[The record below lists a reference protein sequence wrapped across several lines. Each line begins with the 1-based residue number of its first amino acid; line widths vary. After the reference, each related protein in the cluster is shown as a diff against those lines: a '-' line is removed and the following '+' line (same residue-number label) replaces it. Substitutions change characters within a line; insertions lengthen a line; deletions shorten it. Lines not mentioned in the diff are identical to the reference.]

1 MEVSVPD
8 PNFHPY
14 FSPEDL
20 LPKEILDHLEPSGA
34 RLLLQHAMSGTN
46 PPYEQQIFV
55 NRTLRMEKISH
66 VGFDLDWTLADYDRD
81 EMSRVAFE
89 MTLERLV
96 EAFGYPEE
104 VLKSEYRTN
113 FCRRGL
119 ILDTQE
125 GTVLKM
131 NRHRYV
137 GRAYLGRRF
146 LDAQKRADL
155 YRREPINPGSPRFY
169 FVDTLFELPEVNIF
183 SEVVE
188 LTQKHP
194 KAVKLESYTQL
205 FRDTRSAIDSIH
217 RDGSLKAKLLSDL
230 DRYLPKDPMIA
241 LALQRLALNGRRL
254 LLITNSEW
262 FYTDGVCKHLF
273 NNALPGLTDWRQLFD
288 LVVVSAAKPGFF
300 RKDTPFIELDS
311 DGRELG
317 PTTDPQWGRIYQGG
331 AREHLMRLLNVP
343 GEQVLYV
350 GDHIYGD
357 VLLSKRSSTWR
368 TALVVSEL
376 EEELKVRRTLAAQ
389 LRHMGVLRAELG
401 ELGLHLDDLK
411 DVQSL
416 HDQLLPK
423 DSPFGA
429 TAAATM
435 AKIQEQIQEMRS
447 EHKFMRRHAARLQS
461 RLSRTINPY
470 WGSLFKQGANKSLFG
485 SQVDDFA
492 CVYTSR
498 VRNFAHYGS
507 RHYFRVNA
515 DPMMHETEM

>member
-1 MEVSVPD
+1 MPD

-20 LPKEILDHLEPSGA
+20 LPQEILEQMDPSGA
-34 RLLLQHAMSGTN
+34 RLLLEHAMAGLN

-89 MTLERLV
+89 MTLGRLV
-96 EAFGYPEE
+96 ESFGYPKEI
-104 VLKSEYRTN
+104 LKSEYRTN

-137 GRAYLGRRF
+137 GRAYFGRRF
-146 LDAQKRADL
+146 LDAQKRAEL

-188 LTQKHP
+188 LTQKYP
-194 KAVKLESYTQL
+194 RSVKLRSYSQL
-205 FRDTRSAIDSIH
+205 FKDTRSAIDSIH
-217 RDGSLKAKLLSDL
+217 RDGSLKERLLSNL
-230 DRYLPKDPMIA
+230 DRYLPKDPLIA
-241 LALQRLALNGRRL
+241 LALKRLALNGRRL

-262 FYTDGVCKHLF
+262 FFTDAVCKHLF
-273 NNALPGLTDWRQLFD
+273 NNALPGLDDWRQLFD

-300 RKDTPFIELDS
+300 RKDTAFVELDKE
-311 DGRELG
+311 GREVG
-317 PTTDPQWGRIYQGG
+317 ATTEPQWGGIYQGG
-331 AREHLMRLLNVP
+331 AREHLMRLLDVP

-357 VLLSKRSSTWR
+357 VLSSKRSSTWR

-376 EEELKVRRTLAAQ
+376 EEELRVRRALTAQ

-416 HDQLLPK
+416 HQQLLPEGSK
-423 DSPFGA
+423 FDHQ
-429 TAAATM
+429 AAATLT
-435 AKIQEQIQEMRS
+435 KIESQIQDMRS
-447 EHKFMRRHAARLQS
+447 EHKAMRRHAARLQS

-498 VRNFAHYGS
+498 ARNFAHYGS
-507 RHYFRVNA
+507 RHYFRVDA
-515 DPMMHETEM
+515 DPMMHETEI

>member
-1 MEVSVPD
+1 MPD
-8 PNFHPY
+8 TSFHPY
-14 FSPEDL
+14 FAPEDFTPETL
-20 LPKEILDHLEPSGA
+20 IDELEPSAA
-34 RLLLQHAMSGTN
+34 RCLLQHTLEGIN
-46 PPYEQQIFV
+46 PPFEQQVFV
-55 NRTLRMEKISH
+55 NRTLRMERISH

-81 EMSRVAFE
+81 AMSKVAFE
-89 MTLERLV
+89 MTLQRLV
-96 EAFGYPEE
+96 QHFGYHEAI
-104 VLKSEYRTN
+104 LDSEYRTN

-119 ILDTQE
+119 ILDTHE

-137 GRAYLGRRF
+137 GRAYFGRRF
-146 LDAQKRADL
+146 LDAQKRAEL

-188 LTQKHP
+188 LTQTRP
-194 KAVKLESYTQL
+194 EAVKLESYSRL
-205 FRDTRSAIDSIH
+205 FKDTRAAIDSIH
-217 RDGSLKAKLLSDL
+217 RDGSLKARLLGNLDL
-230 DRYLPKDPMIA
+230 YLPKDPSIA
-241 LALQRLALNGRRL
+241 LALKRLALSGRKL

-262 FYTDGVCKHLF
+262 FYTDGVCKHLLTD
-273 NNALPGLTDWRQLFD
+273 ALPGLTDWRSLFD

-300 RKDTPFIELDS
+300 SKDTPFVELDEN
-311 DGRELG
+311 GNELG
-317 PTTDPQWGRIYQGG
+317 ATTDLKWGRIYQGG
-331 AREHLMRLLNVP
+331 AREHLMRLLDVP

-357 VLLSKRSSTWR
+357 VLSSKRSSTWR

-376 EEELKVRRTLAAQ
+376 EDELKVRQALAAQ

-411 DVQSL
+411 DVKAL
-416 HDQLLPK
+416 HEQLVPE
-423 DSPFGA
+423 DTA
-429 TAAATM
+429 TAVETRRRIEA
-435 AKIQEQIQEMRS
+435 QIQEMRS
-447 EHKFMRRHAARLQS
+447 EHKSMRRHAARLQS
-461 RLSRTINPY
+461 RLSRSINPY

-498 VRNFAHYGS
+498 VRNFIHYGS
-507 RHYFRVNA
+507 RHYFRVSA
-515 DPMMHETEM
+515 DPMMHETEI